1 MTLRERTEQGDSM
14 PHLQFEF
21 NRNLTD
27 SQKRT
32 FAEEVRTLF
41 SSVMDTGTDH
51 ISISIREFGTY
62 NLSIGR
68 VKEPE
73 KGVAVVNA
81 DIREGRTMEKRRA
94 LILGFM
100 ELICRSFDIPVA
112 NMYVTLTEH
121 TGEDFHLFEKYL
133 ASWQTGED
141 PLADLNNTIGPK

>member
-1 MTLRERTEQGDSM
+1 M

-21 NRNLTD
+21 NQNLTD
-27 SQKRT
+27 SQKQT
-32 FAEEVRTLF
+32 FAEDVRTLF
-41 SSVMDTGTDH
+41 SEVMDTGTDH

-68 VKEPE
+68 VKEPD

-94 LILGFM
+94 LTLGFM
-100 ELICRSFDIPVA
+100 ELINKSFNIPLK

-121 TGEDFHLFEKYL
+121 KGEDFHLFEKYL

-141 PLADLNNTIGPK
+141 PLADLK

>member
-1 MTLRERTEQGDSM
+1 M

-21 NRNLTD
+21 NRSLTD
-27 SQKRT
+27 AQKAA
-32 FAEEVRTLF
+32 FAEQVRTLF
-41 SSVMDTGTDH
+41 SQVMDTGTDH

-94 LILGFM
+94 LTLGFM
-100 ELICRSFDIPVA
+100 ELINRSFNIPVT

-121 TGEDFHLFEKYL
+121 KGEDFHLFEKYL

-141 PLADLNNTIGPK
+141 PLADLK

>member
-1 MTLRERTEQGDSM
+1 M

-21 NRNLTD
+21 NLNLTD
-27 SQKRT
+27 IQKVT
-32 FAEEVRTLF
+32 FAEQVRTLF
-41 SSVMDTGTDH
+41 SDIMDTGTDH

-94 LILGFM
+94 LTLGFM
-100 ELICRSFDIPVA
+100 DLINRTFSIPHTH
-112 NMYVTLTEH
+112 MYITLTEH
-121 TGEDFHLFEKYL
+121 KGEDFHLFEKYL

-141 PLADLNNTIGPK
+141 PLADS